1 MNDTRISSLRQ
12 QLGWTQERLATE
24 STVGIRTIQRIE
36 AGHDASLETL
46 SRVSSALGVSVR
58 DLFTV
63 LAHQDFSD
71 RVEAMHLRAQLQQ
84 RARDRITSHWL
95 SLYIAVGL
103 VVTFISLLM
112 GLWGG
117 GPILVL
123 VYAASGYPYLCTLRD
138 RSLEPRLDRAYPLSH
153 RTALTKPFAEL
164 PDGRR
169 TTTSTRA

>member
-63 LAHQDFSD
+63 ADHQDFSG

-103 VVTFISLLM
+103 VVTVISLLM

-117 GPILVL
+117 GPTLVL
-123 VYAASGYPYLCTLRD
+123 VYAACGYPYLCTLRD
-138 RSLEPRLDRAYPLSH
+138 RSLEPRLDRAYPLSN
-153 RTALTKPFAEL
+153 RTALTKPFADL

-169 TTTSTRA
+169 TATSTRA